1 MVLKLY
7 VSRTSGNIIIKV
19 QQEHIKRIF
28 DCKKIQYVEV
38 DIADPCRVH
47 DKEFMQST
55 VRQRV
60 KPFTEGP
67 PNDDQGLHVVL
78 PPQLFEENN
87 YKGDYEGF
95 FAAVET
101 ESMYRYL
108 GLEVP
113 QTEVEYQKM
122 IEQQQKQQ
130 HQQQQQQPQYEEQS
144 HQYEDRQEEFQQ

>member
-7 VSRTSGNIIIKV
+7 VSRTSGNVVIKV
-19 QQEHIKRIF
+19 QQEHIKRVF
-28 DCKKIQYVEV
+28 DCKKIPYEEV
-38 DIADPCRVH
+38 DVADPCKVK

-60 KPFTEGP
+60 TSTSTSPSSEG
-67 PNDDQGLHVVL
+67 HVITVL
-78 PPQLFEENN
+78 PPQLFDGNN

-95 FAAVET
+95 FEAVET

-113 QTEVEYQKM
+113 HTEVEYHRM
-122 IEQQQKQQ
+122 LEQQQKQQ
-130 HQQQQQQPQYEEQS
+130 QQHEQQQQNERHEQQQ
-144 HQYEDRQEEFQQ
+144 QE